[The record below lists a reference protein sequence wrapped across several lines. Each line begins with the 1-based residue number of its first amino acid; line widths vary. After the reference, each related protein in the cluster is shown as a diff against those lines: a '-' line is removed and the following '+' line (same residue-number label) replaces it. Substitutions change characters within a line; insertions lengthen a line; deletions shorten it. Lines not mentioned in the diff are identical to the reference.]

1 MIRWTAIPAILAL
14 FTAAAV
20 VAQTPTPEQPRQP
33 EQRAESPEPE
43 LMFMGE
49 IVSVDANAK
58 TVTVREPSPSPS
70 TPSTPPAEP
79 AAPAA
84 KAAKTITLT
93 IDSSTKI
100 SSKADK
106 PATPP
111 STEGQ
116 AAAKTLELK
125 DLKAGQPVIVKYT
138 SSAGK
143 HVAKSIEV
151 VKAET

>member
-14 FTAAAV
+14 FVATAV
-20 VAQTPTPEQPRQP
+20 VAQTPTPQPPRP
-33 EQRAESPEPE
+33 EQRAESPEAE
-43 LMFMGE
+43 MTFRGE
-49 IVSVDANAK
+49 IVSVDADAK
-58 TVTVREPSPSPS
+58 TVTVREPSSSPS

-79 AAPAA
+79 AA
-84 KAAKTITLT
+84 KAPKTMTLT

-111 STEGQ
+111 AEGQ
-116 AAAKTLELK
+116 AAAKSLELK

-151 VKAET
+151 VKAAT